1 MSDNHAI
8 NRRNLLKA
16 AGATGLSLAVLTSQA
31 RAAKVRKRAALKFNN
46 DDFYTAD
53 GKFDPEAAKD
63 AYIRLMKYH
72 RYPLFEGLR
81 DRLWVS
87 DYGIGEFTKLGLG
100 AICFINDEES
110 SYLGQDLYLLP
121 GQMLPEHYHL
131 KTDKCPPKME
141 GWHVRHGMIY
151 TLGEGEPTDPMP
163 VELPASQ
170 AGHITVNHADPVYP
184 GEVARLNRKMAKHF
198 MIAGSEG
205 AIVTEYG
212 SYHDGEALRFT
223 NPGVAF

>member
-1 MSDNHAI
+1 MT
-8 NRRNLLKA
+8 LK
-16 AGATGLSLAVLTSQA
+16 
-31 RAAKVRKRAALKFNN
+31 NE
-46 DDFYTAD
+46 DFYDAD
-53 GKFDPEAAKD
+53 GTFLVDKAKQ
-63 AYIRLMKYH
+63 AYYDMMERFG
-72 RYPLFEGLR
+72 YPVV
-81 DRLWVS
+81 DRLRGEEFWAV
-87 DYGIGEFTKLGLG
+87 DFNLGDFVHAGMAGILWW
-100 AICFINDEES
+100 NDEEGGF
-110 SYLGQDLYLLP
+110 LGHEIFLLP
-121 GQMLPEHYHL
+121 GQMIVEHGHDETSATPAKL
-131 KTDKCPPKME
+131 E
-141 GWHVRHGMIY
+141 AWHVRHGMIY